1 MRHVVSTFAAIL
13 LMLVSDT
20 VLLHAQDTSVSELES
35 TFLKNV
41 RQVTSS
47 FVKAGEG
54 YFSPDGKRIVYQ
66 AITKD
71 YPFYQIYTQSLE
83 DGRPRLVSTGRG
95 RTTCS
100 FFTSDGK
107 NILFASS
114 HLDPEMTTTEEAEIK
129 QREEDRK
136 NGVRR
141 RYSWPFDPHTEMFV
155 ATPKGKIVKQLTNT
169 EG

>member
-1 MRHVVSTFAAIL
+1 MRHIVSTFVASLI
-13 LMLVSDT
+13 MLVSDT
-20 VLLHAQDTSVSELES
+20 GLLRAQDVSISEIEAG
-35 TFLKNV
+35 FLKNV

-71 YPFYQIYTQSLE
+71 YPFYQIYIQSLE
-83 DGRPRLVSTGRG
+83 GGRPRLVSTGRG

-100 FFTSDGK
+100 YFTVDGK

-114 HLDPEMTTTEEAEIK
+114 HLDPEMTTTEAPPDAASGRQFRLAAARPGWESDSDAASDG
-129 QREEDRK
+129 R
-136 NGVRR
+136 V
-141 RYSWPFDPHTEMFV
+141 
-155 ATPKGKIVKQLTNT
+155 
-169 EG
+169 